1 MATIQHTR
9 NIKTNNTRAFIAA
22 WENMHEG
29 DTGEYLPFSQYAD
42 KSVQV
47 VGNMGGGSVVME
59 GSNDNGVTWAGLADP
74 QGNALSI
81 SAPKLE
87 QILEVAQLI
96 RPRIVGGTGTDVS
109 VYLLVK
115 E

>member
-1 MATIQHTR
+1 MSTIQHTR
-9 NIKTNNTRAFIAA
+9 SIKTNNTRAFIAA
-22 WENMHEG
+22 WEHLHEG
-29 DTGEYLPFSQYAD
+29 DEGESLPFSQYTD

-47 VGNMGGGSVVME
+47 VGSLGGGSVVME

-87 QILEVAQLI
+87 QVLEIAQLI
-96 RPRIVGGTGTDVS
+96 RPRIVGGSAADVS